1 MPLTIKDIET
11 KVDSTALLM
20 RPLSDWRIP
29 LSDEVNVYVYDEK
42 YIAKRFDQIHYQ
54 FVDKDT
60 AKEILVD
67 NLYALLRYKYF
78 PRVTEEID
86 KRIDQIVSS
95 FTANLKTTLKK
106 VSFDKASDCIYLS
119 MIPDY
124 CIAFRNGVYNF
135 KDDTWL
141 FKYDIVELPKLS
153 NKIYIYPKEYA
164 VTWYFNYNFEPL
176 PINIS
181 TTKLEDFIK
190 IFKKITADPKTKNY
204 CFELMYNIAHDSS
217 DIFDLSRFEH
227 LCEITGYTV
236 LQSFSQFFVMMIGS
250 GQNGKNS
257 LFDGCFTHRIIPR
270 PASNDLDE
278 IETDKFITGALENKA
293 QNIFLETSAK
303 TYTESKMIKALT
315 GSMYQTIQPKGINKY
330 SGIINC
336 KYVFAGNDQDKI
348 KFSDTTTGFRRRINM
363 FEIWYR
369 WDNDKRFLKKGDYY
383 DTTFSDNLHELKDDT
398 MNTTAY
404 IYFAMMGIKHGTAN
418 FTKSFKFT
426 SNDWDEKYSD
436 IDFDLKEKLD
446 ALTIEKIL
454 RYIRTNDRTMEE
466 AKTMFFDCVE
476 KTRLYNSKS
485 MKMYGVESLEKMI
498 RLFENTEDFI
508 SYFSDNDCYMSLRS
522 LQNIIHDAGTAIN
535 FSNSLKK
542 LYKVK
547 EFQKLYNNKGYVKI
561 GFSGKRMK
569 ILS

>member
-29 LSDEVNVYVYDEK
+29 LSDEVNVYVKKKK

-135 KDDTWL
+135 KDDKWL

-164 VTWYFNYNFEPL
+164 ITWYFNYNFEPL

-336 KYVFAGNDQDKI
+336 KYVYAGNDQDKI

-383 DTTFSDNLHELKDDT
+383 DTTF
-398 MNTTAY
+398 
-404 IYFAMMGIKHGTAN
+404 
-418 FTKSFKFT
+418 
-426 SNDWDEKYSD
+426 
-436 IDFDLKEKLD
+436 
-446 ALTIEKIL
+446 
-454 RYIRTNDRTMEE
+454 
-466 AKTMFFDCVE
+466 
-476 KTRLYNSKS
+476 
-485 MKMYGVESLEKMI
+485 
-498 RLFENTEDFI
+498 
-508 SYFSDNDCYMSLRS
+508 
-522 LQNIIHDAGTAIN
+522 
-535 FSNSLKK
+535 
-542 LYKVK
+542 
-547 EFQKLYNNKGYVKI
+547 
-561 GFSGKRMK
+561 
-569 ILS
+569 